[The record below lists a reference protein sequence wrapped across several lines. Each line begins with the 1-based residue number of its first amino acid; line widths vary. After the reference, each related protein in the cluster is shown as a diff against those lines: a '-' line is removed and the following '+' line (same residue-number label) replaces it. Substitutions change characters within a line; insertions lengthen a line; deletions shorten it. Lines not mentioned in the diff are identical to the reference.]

1 MRMVFPEAPEISE
14 DSEIT
19 GFRDFGISGFREFGN
34 LIMGN
39 RGGQV

>member
-19 GFRDFGISGFREFGN
+19 GFRDFGN